1 MKLNTASAV
10 ISFCRQLEEDGAQFY
25 EDLAQ
30 KYTLDGE
37 ALLSFAK
44 ENRKNI
50 VDIERAYYGVISDA
64 LEGCFSF
71 DINADSLNFET
82 KLAEGISY
90 SEVLKRAIEMED
102 RIIGFYLS
110 AAEQSKALMADV
122 PRAFQRVVK
131 TRNNRKAKLQSL
143 MTGEEPI

>member
-10 ISFCRQLEEDGAQFY
+10 VSFCRQLEEDGAKFY

-30 KYTLDGE
+30 KYDKDRETF
-37 ALLSFAK
+37 LSFAK
-44 ENRKNI
+44 ENRRNI
-50 VDIERAYYGVISDA
+50 ADIERAYYGVISDA

-71 DINADSLNFET
+71 DIDADNRRFKTE
-82 KLAEGISY
+82 LAEAPSY
-90 SEVLKRAIEMED
+90 SDVLGKAIEVED
-102 RIIGFYLS
+102 KIIKFYLD

-131 TRNNRKAKLQSL
+131 KRTERKGKLQSL
-143 MTGEEPI
+143 IGGK